1 MSFTP
6 SIEDALNSVPTGT
19 GSQSV
24 SLSHNDPQADLTI
37 SLSGIDTLSCS
48 VHVIEA
54 DVPSVAS
61 ADPDLLKTWADSLS
75 GRLTYL
81 LEDIGPVEFDPN
93 SGQALL
99 RSTKPS
105 DDGTTK
111 RYYELILSA
120 NANGSFEFRRYEAIG
135 GQPGRQPVD
144 MQLTREVVGRLLN
157 DLVETIP

>member
-6 SIEDALNSVPTGT
+6 SIEDALNSVPTGV

-24 SLSHNDPQADLTI
+24 SISHTNPQADLTV
-37 SLSGIDTLSCS
+37 SLSAIDTLSCS
-48 VHVIEA
+48 VRAIEA
-54 DVPSVAS
+54 DVPSVATTN
-61 ADPDLLKTWADSLS
+61 PDQLKSWADSLS
-75 GRLTYL
+75 QRLSYL

-105 DDGTTK
+105 NDGTTK

-120 NANGSFEFRRYEAIG
+120 NSSGSFVFQRYESIA
-135 GQPGRQPVD
+135 GQHGRQPVD
-144 MQLTREVVGRLLN
+144 MQLTREVVSRLLN